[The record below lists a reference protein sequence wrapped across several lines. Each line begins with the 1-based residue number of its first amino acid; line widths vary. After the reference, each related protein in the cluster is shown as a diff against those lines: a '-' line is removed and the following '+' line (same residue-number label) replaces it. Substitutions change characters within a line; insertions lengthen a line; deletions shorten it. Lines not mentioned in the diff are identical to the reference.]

1 MERILPTVFLS
12 FIKYHSFLVSICY
25 EVEII
30 IPVCVHLV
38 QEGSDDSLGGIT
50 KFMNENDIMLLHNL
64 QETV

>member
-1 MERILPTVFLS
+1 MERILPTVFSS

-38 QEGSDDSLGGIT
+38 QEGLDDSLGGIT
-50 KFMNENDIMLLHNL
+50 KFLNENDIMLLHNL